1 MIVRR
6 EFITLL
12 GGAAA
17 WPLAAGAQQGDRIRR
32 IGLLMNV
39 TADHPDA
46 TPRLAAFRDTLREL
60 GWVEGRN
67 VSIEVRWGGAD
78 FGLYRRY
85 AAELVALA
93 PDVLVTASGLIA
105 VELQRVTR
113 SVPIVA
119 AVMNDPLTLGY
130 IDSLAKP
137 GGNMT
142 GFARIEYS
150 FSAKWLELLKEIAPN
165 VERAAILRDTN
176 RNGDH
181 QFTEIKAAAPSLKVN
196 EVNSI
201 GMVDADQIERDVAEF
216 ASRLNGGLV
225 LTAGTLSTN
234 YSHLIIALAAKHRLP
249 AVYPNSSHVARGGL
263 VSYGPSVTNEYKRA
277 AGYVDR
283 ILHGDKPADL
293 PVQRAVLYETV
304 LNLKTAAALGL
315 KVPSIIMLRA
325 DEVIE

>member
-1 MIVRR
+1 MIQRR
-6 EFITLL
+6 NFITLL

-17 WPLAAGAQQGDRIRR
+17 WPLAARAQQGNRIRR

-119 AVMNDPLTLGY
+119 AVMNDPLTMGY

-142 GFARIEYS
+142 GFTRIEYS

-201 GMVDADQIERDVAEF
+201 GMVDADQIE
-216 ASRLNGGLV
+216 
-225 LTAGTLSTN
+225 
-234 YSHLIIALAAKHRLP
+234 
-249 AVYPNSSHVARGGL
+249 
-263 VSYGPSVTNEYKRA
+263 
-277 AGYVDR
+277 
-283 ILHGDKPADL
+283 
-293 PVQRAVLYETV
+293 
-304 LNLKTAAALGL
+304 
-315 KVPSIIMLRA
+315 
-325 DEVIE
+325 